1 MHRFRP
7 GTPGRLVPPGEF
19 TADFPETM
27 LWDEYGESICAFV
40 SNVRLME
47 AHAALV
53 EGDLP
58 IKVLSRR
65 LGCSHVNHFTRAFTR
80 KIGYPPGSLRR
91 GGRKD
96 GA

>member
-1 MHRFRP
+1 
-7 GTPGRLVPPGEF
+7 
-19 TADFPETM
+19 
-27 LWDEYGESICAFV
+27 
-40 SNVRLME
+40 ME

-65 LGCSHVNHFTRAFTR
+65 HGYSHVNHFMRAFTR
-80 KIGYPPGSLRR
+80 KIGYPPGNLRR
-91 GGRKD
+91 GRTKD